1 MEFDRSLF
9 IFLCNAVKIYKEY
22 EKLREPKWRQ
32 VKIVQFDNC
41 EAKAIA
47 LAAYL
52 RHILSAGMQ
61 STSRLRAPNINLI

>member
-1 MEFDRSLF
+1 MQLKYTKDMKSV
-9 IFLCNAVKIYKEY
+9 A
-22 EKLREPKWRQ
+22 RQ
-32 VKIVQFDNC
+32 VKVVQFDNC
-41 EAKAIA
+41 EAKAIV

>member
-9 IFLCNAVKIYKEY
+9 IFLSNAVKIYKEY
-22 EKLREPKWRQ
+22 EKRRERKWRQ
-32 VKIVQFDNC
+32 VKAVQFNNC

-61 STSRLRAPNINLI
+61 NISLFRAPNINLI